1 MQKGIDFTGVCVVF
15 FCHDGQGKFIMAKR
29 SQNSRDER
37 GCWDIGGGGLEFG
50 VSVLDCISKEV
61 KEEYNA
67 EIKNVEFLGYR
78 DVHREN
84 DGKKTHWIALD
95 YKVMVNPEGVR
106 INEPHKFDDLGWFR
120 LSNLP
125 KPLHSQ
131 LLLFLKLYGERLN

>member
-1 MQKGIDFTGVCVVF
+1 MQIGIDFTGVCVVF

>member
-95 YKVMVNPEGVR
+95 YKVMVNSEGVR